1 MRRLAAPLFVCV
13 LAAIACKQED
23 KKGGGGAEAQG
34 SSGEIVIGE
43 VGSMTGPQATFGT
56 SSDRGIQLAVKEV
69 NAASGIKGKKV
80 RVIAL
85 DDEGKPEE
93 AATAV
98 TRLISSEHV
107 TAVLGEVAS
116 TISKFM
122 APKCQQA
129 KVPMVTPSSTNETVT
144 QIGDYIFRACF
155 IDSFQGYVMAKFAH
169 DNLKLQ
175 RVAILKDVRNDY
187 SVGLAKVFEQNF
199 TKMGGKIVDNE
210 SFSNGDV
217 DFKAQLTNIKGAQ
230 PDGIYVPG
238 YYTDVGLISRQARE
252 TGLTVPLLGGDGWD
266 SEKLYEIGG
275 DALVGSY
282 FSNHYSVDDPN
293 KRVQEFVAKFKSEY
307 AGQLPD
313 SLAAQAYDA
322 AGMLFQAMKTAK
334 DLSGPAIRDAL
345 AATKNYPGVTG
356 DITMDKNRNPVKP
369 AVVLKIAKGGH
380 YDFAA
385 RIQPEGT
392 PDTSAQTQQ
401 QEPPA
406 PPADTG
412 VKQTTGNTAPNAAP
426 GSQPTP
432 TPMPAV
438 GASSPAQDAAATGQ
452 PQGVPPGEHPKKYP
466 PREVASRSPPRSPA
480 ARTPGPE

>member
-1 MRRLAAPLFVCV
+1 MRRLVAPLLVCV
-13 LAAIACKQED
+13 LAAFACK
-23 KKGGGGAEAQG
+23 KKGANEG
-34 SSGEIVIGE
+34 SAAASQNASADIVVGE

-56 SSDRGIQLAVKEV
+56 SSD
-69 NAASGIKGKKV
+69 SGIKLATEELNSHGGIKGRKV
-80 RVIAL
+80 QIIAL

-93 AATAV
+93 AATAA

-107 TAVLGEVAS
+107 TALLGEVAS

-122 APKCQQA
+122 APKAQQA
-129 KVPMVTPSSTNETVT
+129 KVPMITPSSTNESVT

-169 DNLKLQ
+169 DKLKVSK
-175 RVAILKDVRNDY
+175 VAILKDVRNDY

-199 TKMGGKIVDNE
+199 TKMGGQIVDNE
-210 SFSNGDV
+210 SFSAGDV
-217 DFKAQLTNIKGAQ
+217 DFKAQLTNIKGAG
-230 PDGIYVPG
+230 PDALYVPG

-293 KRVQEFVAKFKSEY
+293 PRVQDFVNKFKKAY

-322 AGMLFQAMKTAK
+322 AGMLFDAMNRAK
-334 DLSGPAIRDAL
+334 DLTGPSIRDAL
-345 AATKNYPGVTG
+345 ASTKNFAGVTG
-356 DITMDKNRNPVKP
+356 DISMDQNRNPVKP
-369 AVVLKIAKGGH
+369 AVVLKIGKGGR
-380 YDFAA
+380 YEFAA

-392 PDTSAQTQQ
+392 PDT
-401 QEPPA
+401 PA
-406 PPADTG
+406 PQGQSATPDETPG
-412 VKQTTGNTAPNAAP
+412 KQTTGNTAPNAAS
-426 GSQPTP
+426 GGQPTATPAP
-432 TPMPAV
+432 TV
-438 GASSPAQDAAATGQ
+438 GSTSPAQNAATTGQ
-452 PQGVPPGEHPKKYP
+452 PQGVPQEEHPKK
-466 PREVASRSPPRSPA
+466 
-480 ARTPGPE
+480 